1 MRTRMNKKKYL
12 YVCKAGNGRNNELLE
27 ECGFQYAFTEIGSWN
42 CPKCG
47 AKLDLEG
54 TSGKTVSE
62 ILSEGFREEKEGK

>member
-27 ECGFQYAFTEIGSWN
+27 ECGFRYAFTDIGSWN

-47 AKLDLEG
+47 GQLDLEG

-62 ILSEGFREEKEGK
+62 LLTEGFRKEKEGK